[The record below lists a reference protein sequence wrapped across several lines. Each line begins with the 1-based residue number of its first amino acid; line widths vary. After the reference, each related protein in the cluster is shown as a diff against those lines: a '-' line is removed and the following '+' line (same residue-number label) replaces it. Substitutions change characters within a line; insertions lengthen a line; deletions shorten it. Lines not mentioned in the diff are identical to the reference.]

1 MNIKKIIREEVG
13 DFDWVKEQDPIAQL
27 DTHYRN
33 LYGDDEESIY
43 VKMDI
48 DYDKLYGLFRK
59 TNKTYWQM
67 IDDYHPVKELFSY
80 EDFKNKDIR
89 RSIKKYYKDWISSY
103 LDYVKGQQY
112 SKTRKKRTT
121 TDTGPR

>member
-13 DFDWVKEQDPIAQL
+13 DFDWVKDIDPMSQL

-43 VKMDI
+43 VKMGI
-48 DYDKLYGLFRK
+48 DYDKLYGIFRK
-59 TNKTYWQM
+59 TNKTYWRM

-80 EDFKNKDIR
+80 EDFKNVRGSVK
-89 RSIKKYYKDWISSY
+89 SYYKNWISSY
-103 LDYVKGQQY
+103 LDYVNKNQDP
-112 SKTRKKRTT
+112 KTRKKRTT